1 MGLAHYNICELDSW
15 CTGEDASNYN
25 LLKAFDTQITC
36 AGPLVLI
43 AHGIL
48 NGKHYNGLGRFG
60 LFWFYHYA

>member
-36 AGPLVLI
+36 AGPLILI

-48 NGKHYNGLGRFG
+48 NGKH
-60 LFWFYHYA
+60 